1 MTQVAI
7 IDYGMGNL
15 ASVKKAFDFLK
26 IPCTITQEPE
36 KLNAATHLVLPGVGA
51 FAAAMNNLETLHLKS
66 VLNELVLQQR
76 KPIMGICLGMQLLFD
91 EGTEPTTTAGLGW
104 IPGRIVPIVAPHL
117 RIPHLGWNTV
127 TATVHSDL
135 FTADLQGD
143 YYFIHSY
150 CAMPTVNSNLAGTT
164 HYGGAITAVIHHNNI
179 FACQFHPEKSQSLG
193 LKFIQKFVDFYA

>member
-26 IPCTITQEPE
+26 IPCAITQKPE
-36 KLNAATHLVLPGVGA
+36 VLAAASHLVLPGVGA
-51 FAAAMNNLETLHLKS
+51 FAAAMQNLKELNLESTLM
-66 VLNELVLQQR
+66 ELVQHQK

-91 EGTEPTTTAGLGW
+91 EGTEPTINAGLGW
-104 IPGRIVPIVAPHL
+104 IPGRIAPIVAPHL

-127 TATVHSDL
+127 TATGHSDL
-135 FTADLQGD
+135 FTENLQGD

-150 CAMPTVNSNLAGTT
+150 CAMPLDAQTMAGVTN
-164 HYGGAITAVIHHNNI
+164 YGGAIPAVIHHNNI
-179 FACQFHPEKSQSLG
+179 FACQFHPEKSQALG
-193 LKFIQKFVDFYA
+193 LKVLQKFVNYYA

>member
-1 MTQVAI
+1 MTHVAI

-26 IPCTITQEPE
+26 IPCTITQDPE
-36 KLNAATHLVLPGVGA
+36 ELATATHLVLPGVGA
-51 FAAAMNNLETLHLKS
+51 FAAAMQNLKE
-66 VLNELVLQQR
+66 LNLQPILNDLVQQHK

-104 IPGRIVPIVAPHL
+104 IPGRIAPIVAPEL

-127 TATVHSDL
+127 TASKQSDL
-135 FTADLQGD
+135 FTEDLQGD

-150 CAMPTVNSNLAGTT
+150 CAMPEKAQTLAGTT
-164 HYGGAITAVIHHNNI
+164 QYGASIAAVIHHNNI
-179 FACQFHPEKSQSLG
+179 FACQFHPEKSQALG
-193 LKFIQKFVDFYA
+193 LRVLQKFVDYYA